1 VINAAFILGA
11 IDSKYPRAVMV
22 PELSINDP
30 YWHDWDHRPSPD
42 KRLDGH
48 KPIRRIDALMFD
60 SYQRAAIEVKISAA
74 DYSLDTHQKRR
85 PWQRVTH
92 RFIYAVPHHLRVMAP
107 HGCGL
112 WKIHDDGSI
121 EVVKK
126 AIINRHP
133 EPLPQDVVL
142 RMAYRAAGK
151 KFPEYNL

>member
-1 VINAAFILGA
+1 MISAAFILEA
-11 IDSKYPRAVMV
+11 IESKYPRAVMV

-48 KPIRRIDALMFD
+48 KPIRRIDALMFET
-60 SYQRAAIEVKISAA
+60 YQRTAIEVKISAS
-74 DYSLDTHQKRR
+74 DYSLDTQQKRR
-85 PWQRVTH
+85 PWRRVTH
-92 RFIYAVPHHLRVMAP
+92 RFIYAVPHSLDVMAP

-112 WKIHDDGSI
+112 WKIHDDGKI

-133 EPLPQDVVL
+133 EPLSQDVIR
-142 RMAYRAAGK
+142 RMA
-151 KFPEYNL
+151 